1 MKIFSRFYRFTIF
14 ILFISFLLGLGAY
27 VYVKMQPKLDINSAN
42 GYYIYDEKNELLPTQ
57 NKEWVNIDKIS
68 PELINATISIED
80 KHFYD
85 HFGFDLLRIVK
96 ALYVNITSGKTL
108 QGASTIS
115 QQYAKNLWLD
125 FDKTWKRKWD
135 ELWLTLRLELNYSK
149 DEILE
154 GYLNTINYGGVFGI
168 ENASQYYFNKSAN
181 DLDLAEATILAG
193 IPKYPSKYSPLVSE
207 EKAKTRQK
215 IILNTMI
222 KNEYIN
228 EKEAKSA
235 YDQKLTYI
243 GSLNKEKSS
252 NIMYFQDVV
261 MNELK
266 NLNSVPNSFL
276 KTGGL
281 RIYTTLD
288 VNAQRILEDKVNL
301 YMKDS
306 NMQIASIIMD
316 PNNGAVKGLIGGI
329 DYNKSQFNRATQS
342 VRHIGS
348 TIKPFL
354 YYAALENGFTPST
367 TFTSSKTTFV
377 FSEDKTYSP
386 KNYDDRYPDKAISMA
401 LALSYSDNI
410 YAVKTHLFLGEE
422 ILVNTLKRV
431 GLEQDIAAL
440 PSLALG
446 SVDISLLDMVGAY
459 STFANE
465 GYKIEPFFITKV
477 EDINGNV
484 LYEHK
489 SVKENVLNKSIVY
502 ILNEML
508 SNCYDS
514 TMIDYGYPTC
524 INIAGKLKKK
534 YALKTGTTD
543 NDKLIFGFNKNFVL
557 GIWSGYDNNDTP
569 DSNSSTIIKNIWADT
584 AEEYSK
590 DKEDEWYSIPNNVV
604 GVLIDPVT
612 GKLASEKS
620 KKKILYYIKGTEPN
634 IDDTTLDDL
643 IPTIK
648 ETN

>member
-1 MKIFSRFYRFTIF
+1 MKILSKIYKFF
-14 ILFISFLLGLGAY
+14 IIMLFISSLALLGSYIY
-27 VYVKMQPKLDINSAN
+27 VRMQPKLDINSAN

-57 NKEWVNIDKIS
+57 NKEWVNISQIS
-68 PELINATISIED
+68 PFLIDATLSIED
-80 KHFYD
+80 KHFYN
-85 HFGFDLLRIVK
+85 HFGFDLLRIAK
-96 ALYVNITSGKTL
+96 AMYVNITSGKTL
-108 QGASTIS
+108 QGASTIT

-125 FDKTWKRKWD
+125 FDKNWGRKWD
-135 ELWLTLRLELNYSK
+135 ELWLTLRLESTYSK

-168 ENASQYYFNKSAN
+168 ENASKYYFNKSAK

-193 IPKYPSKYSPLVSE
+193 IPKYPSQYSPLVNE
-207 EKAKTRQK
+207 TKAKNRQK
-215 IILNTMI
+215 IILDTMI
-222 KNEYIN
+222 KNKYIT
-228 EKEAKSA
+228 EEEAKKA
-235 YDQKLTYI
+235 YDQELTYV
-243 GSLNKEKSS
+243 GSLNKDNSS
-252 NIMYFQDVV
+252 TIMYFQDVV

-266 NLNSVPNSFL
+266 TLDSVPNSFL

-281 RIYTTLD
+281 KIYTTLD
-288 VNAQRILEDKVNL
+288 LDAQKILEDKVEI

-306 NMQIASIIMD
+306 DMQIASIIMD
-316 PNNGAVKGLIGGI
+316 PNDGAVKALIGGV

-386 KNYDDRYPDKAISMA
+386 KNYDDKYPDKAISMA

-422 ILVNTLKRV
+422 VLVNTLKRV
-431 GLEQDIAAL
+431 GIEQDISAL

-446 SVDISLLDMVGAY
+446 SVDINLLDMVAAY

-465 GYKIEPFFITKV
+465 GYKIEPYFITKV
-477 EDINGNV
+477 EDINGNT

-489 SVKENVLNKSIVY
+489 NTKENVLNKSIVY

-508 SNCYDS
+508 SNCADS

-524 INIAGKLKKK
+524 INIAGKLTHK
-534 YALKTGTTD
+534 YAIKTGTTD

-557 GIWSGYDNNDTP
+557 GVWSGYDNNDTP
-569 DSNSSTIIKNIWADT
+569 DSNSSSIIKNIWADT

-590 DKEDEWYSIPNNVV
+590 DKDNQWYSLPNNVV
-604 GVLIDPVT
+604 GVVVNPVT
-612 GKLASEKS
+612 GKLASNDS

-634 IDDTTLDDL
+634 SEDTTLDDL